1 MNLDQAFP
9 KEGNGANGATASK
22 HKLDLEIRIAFMGFF
37 VSLFPDYRNY
47 MSFLRRYPQPI
58 AIFHKAKYLK
68 LRLDSVV
75 IISSLF
81 LIFCTRL
88 AILIIIE

>member
-9 KEGNGANGATASK
+9 KESQNGNGAAPSK

-37 VSLFPDYRNY
+37 VSLFPDYQNY

-58 AIFHKAKYLK
+58 SIFHKARYLK
-68 LRLDSVV
+68 ARPDSVV
-75 IISSLF
+75 SKQLMEQQIQTLSLEIPF
-81 LIFCTRL
+81 
-88 AILIIIE
+88 